1 MKHRRKKY
9 KLNTKRLATMGLLAI
24 FTLTGI
30 GTVAGDL
37 VVTASGQGSAAQR
50 AAARS
55 GSQVTIVTPQGARTI
70 GDAEVDQQ
78 STEAGL
84 KRENNELEDSSMA
97 SATDQNKSNSNR
109 VTTGNAGGNSS
120 KTDDKNKDK
129 TDDKNKV
136 KEEDKS
142 AVKEDNLILVN
153 KSNPLPAE
161 YVPSDLTL
169 VDLPAVRETQLRKEA
184 ADALVNL
191 FAGAG
196 QESMEFKCIS
206 GYRSAELQG
215 EIFNEHAVIMGDDGA
230 NLVSAKA
237 TESEHQTGL
246 AIDVSSASV
255 DYDLVTEYE
264 ETTEGQ
270 WLAANAHQY
279 GFIVRY
285 LKDKT
290 EITGYSYEPWHLRYV
305 GTEAATKIYEGNL
318 TLEEYL
324 ATPQ

>member
-1 MKHRRKKY
+1 
-9 KLNTKRLATMGLLAI
+9 MGLLTI
-24 FTLTGI
+24 FTLTGV
-30 GTVAGDL
+30 GAVAGDL
-37 VVTASGQGSAAQR
+37 ISTASGQGSAAQR

-55 GSQVTIVTPQGARTI
+55 GSPVTIVTPRGTLAI
-70 GDAEVDQQ
+70 GDAEADQQ
-78 STEAGL
+78 PRDDASKSLSNTSADSGSAQATTESKSG
-84 KRENNELEDSSMA
+84 NE
-97 SATDQNKSNSNR
+97 R
-109 VTTGNAGGNSS
+109 IVTGNAGGNSG
-120 KTDDKNKDK
+120 KTEDKSKDK

-142 AVKEDNLILVN
+142 AVKEDKLILVN
-153 KSNPLPAE
+153 KHNPLPAE
-161 YVPSDLTL
+161 YVPSDLTV
-169 VDLPAVRETQLRKEA
+169 VDLPAVRETQLRREA

-206 GYRSAELQG
+206 GYRSSELQG
-215 EIFNEHAVIMGDDGA
+215 EIFNEHAVTMGDDGA

-255 DYDLVTEYE
+255 DYDLVAEYE
-264 ETTEGQ
+264 ETAEGQ
-270 WLAANAHQY
+270 WLATNAHKY

-305 GTEAATKIYEGNL
+305 GTEAAAKIYEGNL

-324 ATPQ
+324 AQQ